1 MEDLKG
7 AGSSGEDQESEDNNG
22 KFLNPTPILDELVDG
37 QWPSFIKGFKD
48 LGERTEKPM
57 IRGVLD
63 QLEYSY
69 KTKMGYWK
77 GGLVTV
83 KGYGAG
89 IITRFSM
96 IKDKFPE
103 AKEFHTF
110 RVQPAPGLHYSTKML
125 RELCDIW
132 EKHGSGFITLHGQTG
147 NIQLQGIE
155 QDKTQECFDE
165 LNQAGWDLGGAGA
178 TVRTAASC
186 VGPARCEQA
195 CFDNLKVH
203 EKVLKYYAGMTH
215 RPEFNY
221 KLKFKFSACPNDC
234 ANAIMRADVALIG
247 TWRDS
252 IQIEQEYVKEWMDE
266 YGEDAL
272 FDQVVNMCPT
282 KAISHKIGTS
292 TIEIDNKNCVRCMH
306 CINVIPKALSPGKER
321 GASLLM
327 GGKNT
332 LKVGVNLGSMMIPFM
347 KLDTDEEV
355 EEFIE
360 LMDEV
365 FDWWDENGL
374 DHERVGETIERVGMK
389 QFLEAVGIEANID
402 MIVRPR
408 DNPYYK
414 KHYDSAA

>member
-7 AGSSGEDQESEDNNG
+7 TGNSGEEQESEDNNG
-22 KFLNPTPILDELVDG
+22 KYLNPTPILDELVDG
-37 QWPSFIKGFKD
+37 KWPSFIKGFKEF
-48 LGERTEKPM
+48 GERTEKPM
-57 IRGVLD
+57 VRGVLD

-110 RVQPAPGLHYSTKML
+110 RVQPAPGLHYNTKML
-125 RELCDIW
+125 REVCDIW
-132 EKHGSGFITLHGQTG
+132 EKHGSGLITMHGQTG
-147 NIQLQGIE
+147 NLQLQGIE

-360 LMDEV
+360 LMDEI
-365 FDWWDENGL
+365 FDWWDDNGL

>member
-1 MEDLKG
+1 MEDLIG
-7 AGSSGEDQESEDNNG
+7 TGNSGEEQESEDNNG

-48 LGERTEKPM
+48 FGERTEKPM
-57 IRGVLD
+57 VRGVLD

-125 RELCDIW
+125 REVCDIW
-132 EKHGSGFITLHGQTG
+132 EKHGSGLITMHGQTG
-147 NIQLQGIE
+147 NLQLQGIE

-360 LMDEV
+360 LMDEI

-414 KHYDSAA
+414 KHYDSAT

>member
-48 LGERTEKPM
+48 LGERTKKPM

-110 RVQPAPGLHYSTKML
+110 RVQPAPGLHYNTKML
-125 RELCDIW
+125 REVCDIW
-132 EKHGSGFITLHGQTG
+132 EKHGSGLITMHGQTG
-147 NIQLQGIE
+147 NLQLQGIE

-360 LMDEV
+360 LMDEI
-365 FDWWDENGL
+365 FDWWDDNGL

-414 KHYDSAA
+414 KQYDSAT